1 MIMTEQA
8 RAYLLK
14 KETERDNKFWNL
26 VGFSSGLI
34 IIICIIIMGWITLIH
49 TKSASAGELDAWE
62 FHFFGINAK
71 DFQNRNPW
79 KIVGG
84 GILSIAAHEVVG
96 HMLASEMTG
105 MGHSCLDFQNGYLVA
120 MSGDGYNDASDDQRA
135 WFAASGMVVQSLGS
149 LILTSIPKTR
159 HSDWTLGWNL
169 GTTVVGFQYA
179 LFDGGN
185 DNFSDTIN
193 MEVNGWPGTEIA
205 WGTTAIGVATSYISL
220 NKNHA
225 P

>member
-1 MIMTEQA
+1 M
-8 RAYLLK
+8 L
-14 KETERDNKFWNL
+14 NN
-26 VGFSSGLI
+26 
-34 IIICIIIMGWITLIH
+34 ICHKIACGVMAIFGTSLWVIVIFLSITMF
-49 TKSASAGELDAWE
+49 TKPASAGELDAWE

-179 LFDGGN
+179 LFDGGD

-193 MEVNGWPGTEIA
+193 MEVNGWPGSEIA
-205 WGTTAIGVATSYISL
+205 YSTGIIGSIATYISL
-220 NKNHA
+220 DKYKED
-225 P
+225 